1 LNNPPFHVPQT
12 GAPAQPPAPDLP
24 QKAR

>member
-1 LNNPPFHVPQT
+1 LDNPPFHVPQT
-12 GAPAQPPAPDLP
+12 VVPAQPTAPDLP